1 MIIPMMKH
9 NDIPV
14 FVYGT
19 LMRGQPASDHMTG
32 ADFLGNAVLPDHAIY
47 DLGWYPGVRPCDGE
61 SVQGELY
68 LVSEDMLRSMDR
80 YEGEGF
86 LYLRK
91 LVSVM
96 IDGQTENA
104 FVYLY
109 AHEIDESRRMK
120 GRWGDE

>member
-1 MIIPMMKH
+1 
-9 NDIPV
+9 
-14 FVYGT
+14 
-19 LMRGQPASDHMTG
+19 
-32 ADFLGNAVLPDHAIY
+32 
-47 DLGWYPGVRPCDGE
+47 
-61 SVQGELY
+61 
-68 LVSEDMLRSMDR
+68 MDR
-80 YEGEGF
+80 YEGEGS

-96 IDGQTENA
+96 IDGQAENA

>member
-1 MIIPMMKH
+1 MIPTTGTARQATSRPTPYPSLEGGESSIPH
-9 NDIPV
+9 DAYLPT
-14 FVYGT
+14 VY
-19 LMRGQPASDHMTG
+19 
-32 ADFLGNAVLPDHAIY
+32 V
-47 DLGWYPGVRPCDGE
+47 PGLIE